1 MGAVQSRR
9 RSSAATD
16 RGAVDLVSSSAAA
29 ELPLRVAEPQ
39 LDDSISEVYPKLYI
53 GQQSAALNL
62 SLVRKLGIRAFV
74 NCSNRAAP
82 EFLGQERYL
91 SCLAVPVHDDPKEA
105 ISQHFER
112 AAQWARTKDGLAL
125 LVFCMSGISRS
136 ATIVLVLLMKNRGMT
151 LAAAHARLRECRPK
165 VRPNKGFAMQ
175 LLQYELKLRGCCS
188 MRRSGNRLVPLDAPA
203 HRELGKSAKTKMGL
217 PGRRSAT
224 PPREAPA
231 RLPGGTPVP

>member
-9 RSSAATD
+9 RSSAATE
-16 RGAVDLVSSSAAA
+16 RGAVDLVSSSD
-29 ELPLRVAEPQ
+29 LPLRVAEPQ
-39 LDDSISEVYPKLYI
+39 FDDSISEVFPKLYI

-82 EFLGQERYL
+82 EFLGQERDL

-112 AAQWARTKDGLAL
+112 AAQWARTKDGLTL

-188 MRRSGNRLVPLDAPA
+188 MRRSGNRLVPL
-203 HRELGKSAKTKMGL
+203 
-217 PGRRSAT
+217 
-224 PPREAPA
+224 
-231 RLPGGTPVP
+231 

>member
-1 MGAVQSRR
+1 MLANPVAVRYSRIPRAESLRLRPARNMGAVQSRR

-29 ELPLRVAEPQ
+29 DLPLRVAEPQ
-39 LDDSISEVYPKLYI
+39 FDDSISEVFPKLYI

-188 MRRSGNRLVPLDAPA
+188 MRRSGNRLVPL
-203 HRELGKSAKTKMGL
+203 
-217 PGRRSAT
+217 
-224 PPREAPA
+224 
-231 RLPGGTPVP
+231 

>member
-29 ELPLRVAEPQ
+29 DLPLRVAEPQ
-39 LDDSISEVYPKLYI
+39 FDDSISEVFPKLYI

-82 EFLGQERYL
+82 EYLGQERDL

-112 AAQWARTKDGLAL
+112 AAQWARTKDGLTL

-136 ATIVLVLLMKNRGMT
+136 ATIVLVLLMKNRAHTATRTPHNRAQGAVAARVVSP
-151 LAAAHARLRECRPK
+151 LGLGLGLGLGLAHLPACACSGRAAAPRALRRRYDASGSARAAAR
-165 VRPNKGFAMQ
+165 
-175 LLQYELKLRGCCS
+175 
-188 MRRSGNRLVPLDAPA
+188 VPA
-203 HRELGKSAKTKMGL
+203 
-217 PGRRSAT
+217 
-224 PPREAPA
+224 
-231 RLPGGTPVP
+231 